1 MVQRWVGADE
11 VIYEEACAEA
21 AEVAAAALPEVRRRT
36 EELVGLTAPPVR
48 VVMTSG
54 PPAVWRYFRPTLPW
68 VGRVLGISAAL
79 TLAAAFTGWV
89 IGPAYP
95 PILGVFAAALIISGA
110 LFRGHG
116 LVLVLVGVILAGAAR
131 PAVIVL
137 SPVLGMAALL
147 VANGY
152 RVRRLWRFVGGFT
165 FAWGR
170 MFRPTIVLHWPPP
183 PRPAAVERLCFQ
195 FPSAEDRL
203 RSYLAHEYAHVL
215 LHLRGGRHRPP
226 AWIDE
231 GSAYWLSEQFVGAP
245 MWRPESRDCLSQPEP
260 AKDPRSRFAGQ
271 EWYYRLAARHYW
283 EVRALADAGRLTEVL
298 AAPAEELGRLRPSLT
313 TEAERPA

>member
-1 MVQRWVGADE
+1 VRRRVGADE
-11 VIYEEACAEA
+11 IIYEEAGAEA
-21 AEVAAAALPEVRRRT
+21 AEVVAAALPVVRGKA

-54 PPAVWRYFRPTLPW
+54 PPAVWQYFRPTLPW
-68 VGRVLGISAAL
+68 AGRVLGIATAL
-79 TLAAAFTGWV
+79 ALAAALTGWV

-95 PILGVFAAALIISGA
+95 PVLGVVAAALVIAGM
-110 LFRGHG
+110 LVRGYG

-131 PAVIVL
+131 PAVILL

-147 VANGY
+147 LANCY
-152 RVRRLWRFVGGFT
+152 RVRRMWRFVGGFA

-170 MFRPTIVLHWPPP
+170 MFRPTIALHWPPP

-195 FPSAEDRL
+195 FPSAEDRV

-226 AWIDE
+226 AWVDE
-231 GSAYWLSEQFVGAP
+231 GFAYWFSEQFVGAP

-283 EVRALADAGRLTEVL
+283 EVRALADGGRLPEVL
-298 AAPAEELGRLRPSLT
+298 AAPMEEVGRLRPVLT
-313 TEAERPA
+313 AEAERPG